1 MDVEF
6 CLQQGHADL
15 HVRLRIGTE
24 LDADQIGLEKL
35 EVRELEELLRPLI
48 VAQNEA
54 CDREVDRIDDRQRDH
69 AQIVPFD
76 VPQQLMQRADAV
88 LHEDAELPQAG
99 PIAATGGARFSLR
112 LAAVAHRRSP
122 WLDIIWTRCKSS
134 VAAMSRF
141 PGSAGKTPE
150 SRRQRDNLKRS
161 VGARSTVIRS
171 LLAAWHQQV
180 VMLRHFMNPVTL

>member
-15 HVRLRIGTE
+15 HIRLRIGAE

-35 EVRELEELLRPLI
+35 EVREFEELLRPLI

-99 PIAATGGARFSLR
+99 PIAAAGGPRFGLR
-112 LAAVAHRRSP
+112 LPAVAHRRSP
-122 WLDIIWTRCKSS
+122 WLIKMRNRRWSDTRTWSY
-134 VAAMSRF
+134 AI
-141 PGSAGKTPE
+141 GG
-150 SRRQRDNLKRS
+150 SRRNCRVALPQAAGACKGSRS
-161 VGARSTVIRS
+161 
-171 LLAAWHQQV
+171 
-180 VMLRHFMNPVTL
+180 N